1 MVSLQSNDQHFCH
14 PKGRLLSN
22 SGPGPE
28 LSIPACSRRWL
39 RSIEPWPTRQ
49 LRDWFR
55 WAWHG
60 KWRGTGNLD
69 FLSMRQT
76 KAIRHR
82 WVPIWLPA
90 FFMESS
96 LALQWACL
104 IDWPAL
110 TSTAKKSIWICN
122 RRMMPS
128 FANKWRKRL
137 SSCLLELMSAGLTS
151 LTSSWSSI
159 IHPDFRDPRPLG
171 RLERI
176 KRPEELFRSIS
187 FAAGEPILTQR
198 SKSKMRFLHICAI
211 INVLE
216 HGRWMNSSCSHGLC
230 VTHMFAWNL
239 AEVASTD
246 LLWTRS
252 PYRVYN
258 PFCHTLRLPQA
269 FGLSPLVQP
278 RNNLHL
284 PRPGHSIVVPL
295 QKVTRQ
301 EPKFGLLPGWSH
313 PVRIGDTPEMVSK
326 MCKPL
331 IPWFLG
337 GFQYWRDLIS
347 AHFITSPSASYSF
360 PEP

>member
-1 MVSLQSNDQHFCH
+1 
-14 PKGRLLSN
+14 
-22 SGPGPE
+22 
-28 LSIPACSRRWL
+28 
-39 RSIEPWPTRQ
+39 
-49 LRDWFR
+49 
-55 WAWHG
+55 
-60 KWRGTGNLD
+60 
-69 FLSMRQT
+69 
-76 KAIRHR
+76 
-82 WVPIWLPA
+82 
-90 FFMESS
+90 
-96 LALQWACL
+96 
-104 IDWPAL
+104 
-110 TSTAKKSIWICN
+110 
-122 RRMMPS
+122 MPS

-187 FAAGEPILTQR
+187 FAAAEPILTQR

-258 PFCHTLRLPQA
+258 PFCHSLRLPQA

-278 RNNLHL
+278 QPPSAKAGTFNCCTTAEGH
-284 PRPGHSIVVPL
+284 PPGAQVWIAP
-295 QKVTRQ
+295 
-301 EPKFGLLPGWSH
+301 W
-313 PVRIGDTPEMVSK
+313 
-326 MCKPL
+326 L
-331 IPWFLG
+331 IPSG
-337 GFQYWRDLIS
+337 SYWRHPRNGLEDV
-347 AHFITSPSASYSF
+347 
-360 PEP
+360 